1 MSAVLDDLDRKI
13 LAELQADSS
22 RSLDDIARLVGASK
36 TPVWNR
42 IRKMREAGVIKRQMT
57 LLDPEALGLNACF
70 FVMIKT
76 SEHDAG
82 WLERFLNAVSKR
94 PEVVEA
100 YRMAGEI
107 DYILKVRVPDAKAY
121 DAFYRDL
128 ISEVSIFNVSS
139 ALAMEEIKSSP
150 DLPIP
155 PAPPR
160 GSDKR

>member
-150 DLPIP
+150 DLPVP

>member
-36 TPVWNR
+36 TPVWNS

>member
-1 MSAVLDDLDRKI
+1 A
-13 LAELQADSS
+13 
-22 RSLDDIARLVGASK
+22 
-36 TPVWNR
+36 
-42 IRKMREAGVIKRQMT
+42 IKRQT
-57 LLDPEALGLNACF
+57 TPLDPAALGLTAPF
-70 FVMIKT
+70 FVTIQT
-76 SEHDAG
+76 PEHDAG
-82 WLERFLNAVSKR
+82 WLERFLNAGSKR

>member
-1 MSAVLDDLDRKI
+1 
-13 LAELQADSS
+13 
-22 RSLDDIARLVGASK
+22 
-36 TPVWNR
+36 
-42 IRKMREAGVIKRQMT
+42 
-57 LLDPEALGLNACF
+57 
-70 FVMIKT
+70 MIKT